1 MRRALLA
8 SVTGTALMGVMVPAM
23 ADSLTPATCPGACT
37 GFSGSI
43 SVGTTTSITNKV
55 GVITAG
61 TPTTAMADVLF
72 VTDTTGSMGPA
83 IGAIE
88 SAFSAT
94 VTNLAGLGNIAFG
107 AAQYKDKTSDGSD
120 PFDYN
125 LDQAIS
131 TNATL
136 TKTAISG
143 YSASGGG
150 DDPEQGLNALT
161 QASTSTTGWRAGSK
175 KIAVIVGDAPSH
187 SSPASP
193 PAANGVSV
201 SSTAAALVAAGV
213 TVEALNAS
221 NITGDSGL
229 NEAGQFSGPGSI
241 FAAGVA
247 GSFTGTFP
255 STSALAATLS
265 SLIGS
270 AFASYSDVS
279 LDLLSS
285 SGPCTI
291 GLPADIT
298 GSFTRATTNTFDFGS
313 VSITGTAAGTCSFSI
328 GLEAD
333 GALLATESDTVTVTG
348 TKTAVPE
355 PGSILLLGVGLLGLG
370 GLVRRRK

>member
-1 MRRALLA
+1 M
-8 SVTGTALMGVMVPAM
+8 
-23 ADSLTPATCPGACT
+23 
-37 GFSGSI
+37 
-43 SVGTTTSITNKV
+43 
-55 GVITAG
+55 
-61 TPTTAMADVLF
+61 LF
-72 VTDTTGSMGPA
+72 RS
-83 IGAIE
+83 
-88 SAFSAT
+88 
-94 VTNLAGLGNIAFG
+94 
-107 AAQYKDKTSDGSD
+107 
-120 PFDYN
+120 
-125 LDQAIS
+125 
-131 TNATL
+131 
-136 TKTAISG
+136 
-143 YSASGGG
+143 
-150 DDPEQGLNALT
+150 
-161 QASTSTTGWRAGSK
+161 
-175 KIAVIVGDAPSH
+175 
-187 SSPASP
+187 
-193 PAANGVSV
+193 
-201 SSTAAALVAAGV
+201 
-213 TVEALNAS
+213 S

-229 NEAGQFSGPGSI
+229 NSFGQFSGAGSLL
-241 FAAGVA
+241 ADGVA

-291 GLPADIT
+291 GLPSDIT

-313 VSITGTAAGTCSFSI
+313 VSITGTASGTCSFSI